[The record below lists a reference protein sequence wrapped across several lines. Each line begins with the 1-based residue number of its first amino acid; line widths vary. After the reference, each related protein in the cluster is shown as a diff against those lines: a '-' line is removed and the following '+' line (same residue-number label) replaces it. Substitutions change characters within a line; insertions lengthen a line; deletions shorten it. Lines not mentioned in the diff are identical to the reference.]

1 MHLQDKNI
9 DVSLPQQLAHIARS
23 IKDWVIVDLI
33 SLTKINVIVLLSYTL
48 HRDTTGGLLKFLIA
62 CLKLLLI
69 MVAAINCL

>member
-1 MHLQDKNI
+1 MHLQDRNI
-9 DVSLPQQLAHIARS
+9 DVSLPQQLAHITRS
-23 IKDWVIVDLI
+23 MIVDLI
-33 SLTKINVIVLLSYTL
+33 SLTKINNVIVLLSYTL